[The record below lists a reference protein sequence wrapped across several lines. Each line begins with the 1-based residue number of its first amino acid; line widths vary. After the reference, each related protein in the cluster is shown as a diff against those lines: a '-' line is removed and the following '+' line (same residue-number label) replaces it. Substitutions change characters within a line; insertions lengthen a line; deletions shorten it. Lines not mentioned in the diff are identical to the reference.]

1 LVIARQCHVEVHIV
15 LTFNAYPQSGQ
26 RSVRMEQRTSPEI
39 KELIEA
45 AAAQLGITASEFTV
59 SHAAWAARETLSRA
73 EGTRLLSDEDRAAF
87 MSAFEDT
94 EPNEDLV
101 DLMALHEEISSK

>member
-1 LVIARQCHVEVHIV
+1 MLA
-15 LTFNAYPQSGQ
+15 FNAYPQSGQ

-39 KELIEA
+39 KELIET

-73 EGTRLLSDEDRAAF
+73 EGTRLLSDEDRVAF
-87 MSAFEDT
+87 TRAFEDT
-94 EPNEDLV
+94 EPNANLV
-101 DLMALHEEISSK
+101 DLMTLHDEVSSR